1 MVIGD
6 VADKGTA
13 AALYMAVIHSLILS
27 GALRLG
33 SPAAA
38 LIEVNQTILRQF
50 ISGMFVTAFLAVLDP
65 KKQTLQY
72 ANAGHNPPLVRR
84 VSGTIESLT
93 RTGSVIGVLED
104 VQLSEATITVG
115 RGDAVVLYTDGVTE
129 AGNAR
134 VGDYGINRLTAAITA
149 APRKAGELL
158 AHVEADLNAF
168 TEGAPQQDDVT
179 FLVLTRD

>member
-1 MVIGD
+1 
-6 VADKGTA
+6 
-13 AALYMAVIHSLILS
+13 
-27 GALRLG
+27 
-33 SPAAA
+33 
-38 LIEVNQTILRQF
+38 
-50 ISGMFVTAFLAVLDP
+50 
-65 KKQTLQY
+65 
-72 ANAGHNPPLVRR
+72 
-84 VSGTIESLT
+84 
-93 RTGSVIGVLED
+93 
-104 VQLSEATITVG
+104 LSEATITVG

-134 VGDYGINRLTAAITA
+134 VGDYGINRLTASITA